1 LTDNPQDAGPHA
13 GQSLSKIAARG
24 AQLSIGGFAL
34 SQGLTFVAYVILARL
49 LTPDAFGSFTAGSLL
64 IGFGLMF
71 AESGTASALIT
82 RSDRIDEAAST
93 VFYSQALVG
102 VGLSLLALALSPLI
116 GLYFHDR
123 SAAEISAVLSG
134 FLFLRALTIV
144 PDALLQ
150 RRLSFVR
157 RVIVDPLGS
166 IGFAVVAVVA
176 CALGAGV
183 WGMVAGTY
191 ASELVEVVAAWLM
204 CGFRPR
210 RHLASV
216 AIWREIAAFA
226 RPLLFSE
233 ILNRLASSVDVLALG
248 RFGSA
253 ATLGQYRTGLRY
265 AQQPSAAFV
274 TGGSYVLLPTLSRVA
289 DQPRRL
295 ANAIGRTYGIASAT
309 AAPVSA
315 ASVAL
320 GVPIAVLLLGDR
332 WRPAGHVIA
341 ALWGLLLG
349 GAFASVSAEA
359 MKAVRQPGL
368 LLKLHTLN
376 LTVTVVLVCAAV
388 VPFGLLG
395 VATAISLSAV
405 AVGVYSVV
413 LTTRVTEVS
422 KAAVV
427 SELGRP
433 ILASVVM
440 LTAMLLF
447 AYQVDLLGHG
457 EFWGIVLTLAEL
469 GVGAVV
475 YGALI
480 VAIDPRRRR
489 DLQNIAVRFRPSLGA
504 ASPPIDG

>member
-1 LTDNPQDAGPHA
+1 LTDNRPDERPHA
-13 GQSLSKIAARG
+13 GQSLAKIAARG
-24 AQLSIGGFAL
+24 AQLSIAGFLL
-34 SQGLTFVAYVILARL
+34 SQGLTFVAYVVLARL
-49 LTPDAFGSFTAGSLL
+49 LTPAAFGSFTAGSLL

-71 AESGTASALIT
+71 AESGTTAALIT
-82 RSDRIDEAAST
+82 RDDRVDEAAST
-93 VFYSQALVG
+93 VFYSQAVAG
-102 VGLSLLALALSPLI
+102 VGLSLLSLACSPLI
-116 GLYFHDR
+116 GLYFHDHL
-123 SAAEISAVLSG
+123 AAEIAAALSG

-166 IGFAVVAVVA
+166 IGFAVVAIVC

-183 WGMVAGTY
+183 WGLVAGTY
-191 ASELVEVVAAWLM
+191 ASEVVEVIAAWLM

-210 RHLASV
+210 RQLASR

-233 ILNRLASSVDVLALG
+233 ILNRLASNVDVLALG
-248 RFGSA
+248 RFGST

-265 AQQPSAAFV
+265 AQQPSSAFV

-295 ANAIGRTYGIASAT
+295 ASAIGRAYGLAAAT

-315 ASVAL
+315 ATVAL
-320 GVPIAVLLLGDR
+320 GVPIAVLLLGER

-359 MKAVRQPGL
+359 MKAARRPDL
-368 LLKLHTLN
+368 LFRLHTLN
-376 LTVTVVLVCAAV
+376 LSVTGILVGIAV

-395 VATAISLSAV
+395 VATAVSLSAV
-405 AVGVYSVV
+405 AVGIYSVV
-413 LTTRVTEVS
+413 LTTRVTEVANS
-422 KAAVV
+422 EVR
-427 SELGRP
+427 SELVRP
-433 ILASVVM
+433 IAASIAM
-440 LTAMLLF
+440 LGVMLLF

-457 EFWGIVLTLAEL
+457 EFWGIVLALAE
-469 GVGAVV
+469 VAIGAVV
-475 YGALI
+475 YAVLLA
-480 VAIDPRRRR
+480 AIDPRRRR
-489 DLQNIAVRFRPSLGA
+489 DLENLAVKIHPRLGPHR
-504 ASPPIDG
+504 SPTDG

>member
-1 LTDNPQDAGPHA
+1 MTDNPQDEGPHA

-24 AQLSIGGFAL
+24 AQLSIGGFVL
-34 SQGLTFVAYVILARL
+34 SQGLTFVAYVVLARL
-49 LTPDAFGSFTAGSLL
+49 LTPSAFGSFTAGSLL

-71 AESGTASALIT
+71 AESGTTAALIT
-82 RSDRIDEAAST
+82 RVDQIDEAAST
-93 VFYSQALVG
+93 VFYSQAIAG

-116 GLYFHDR
+116 GLYFHD
-123 SAAEISAVLSG
+123 SLAAEISAVLSG

-157 RVIVDPLGS
+157 RVVVDPLGS
-166 IGFAVVAVVA
+166 VGFAVVATGA

-191 ASELVEVVAAWLM
+191 ASEIVEVVAAWLM

-210 RHLASV
+210 RHLASM
-216 AIWREIAAFA
+216 AIWRQIAAFA
-226 RPLLFSE
+226 RPLLLSE
-233 ILNRLASSVDVLALG
+233 ILNRLASNVDVLALG

-295 ANAIGRTYGIASAT
+295 ANAIGRAYGLAAAT

-315 ASVAL
+315 ATVAL
-320 GVPIAVLLLGDR
+320 GVPIAVLLLGER

-359 MKAVRQPGL
+359 MKAARQPGL
-368 LLKLHTLN
+368 LLRLHTLN

-395 VATAISLSAV
+395 VATAMSLSAV
-405 AVGVYSVV
+405 AVGIYSVV

-422 KAAVV
+422 NAEVL

-433 ILASVVM
+433 IAASIVM

-457 EFWGIVLTLAEL
+457 EFWGIVLTFAE
-469 GVGAVV
+469 VGIGALV
-475 YGALI
+475 YSGLI

-489 DLQNIAVRFRPSLGA
+489 DLRNLAVRILPGLG
-504 ASPPIDG
+504 PPLTPIDG